1 MGATQTRHT
10 TTRTNGPQAIT
21 NGSRDG
27 ARMQKTW
34 RIYGPAGEVNYT
46 GGESVRDVNVYTIYW
61 RSGSR
66 EESGISR
73 GQAVWALHTIH
84 G

>member
-1 MGATQTRHT
+1 
-10 TTRTNGPQAIT
+10 
-21 NGSRDG
+21 
-27 ARMQKTW
+27 MQKTW

-84 G
+84 GQQVTLHLVEVSGAEI